1 MKEEKEIALRESIYD
16 FYYWILAKGN
26 TFQKYKISDF
36 IFHYAFQ
43 LENILTENYL

>member
-1 MKEEKEIALRESIYD
+1 MKEKKEIALWESNLWFLLLNFGQRQYIS
-16 FYYWILAKGN
+16 
-26 TFQKYKISDF
+26 KYKIPDF